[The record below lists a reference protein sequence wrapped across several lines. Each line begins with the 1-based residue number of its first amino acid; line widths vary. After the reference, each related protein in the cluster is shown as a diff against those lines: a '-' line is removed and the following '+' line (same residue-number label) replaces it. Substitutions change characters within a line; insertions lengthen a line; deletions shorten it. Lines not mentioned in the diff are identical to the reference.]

1 MEPIQN
7 LGITVVGDMDTKKY
21 NITSGLRK
29 GTLIGIEDTMQETF
43 NSRKDKEP
51 HPPEME
57 PVFKFI
63 YTSIDDD
70 NKPIELSRMVSKKL
84 SFKKVLSNL
93 YKDIQVLMPN
103 QPLATYQDAG
113 IVAKMITTITTSLAD
128 KPIHVLLDC
137 EKKESGFVK
146 VKGIHRLPAMGTQGV
161 TPPKQTSFKDD
172 EIPF

>member
-1 MEPIQN
+1 MDHINN
-7 LGITVVGDMDTKKY
+7 LGITVVGDMDAKKY
-21 NITSGLRK
+21 NVTSGLRK
-29 GTLIGIEDTMQETF
+29 GTLIGIEDVMEETF
-43 NSRKDKEP
+43 ESRMNKEP
-51 HPPEME
+51 HPPELQ

-63 YTSIDDD
+63 YSSTDDE
-70 NKPIELSRMVSKKL
+70 NKPIELSRVVSKKL

-93 YKDIQVLMPN
+93 YKDIQVLIPN
-103 QPLATYQDAG
+103 QPLASYQDASM
-113 IVAKMITTITTSLAD
+113 VAKMITSITTSLAD